1 MDKETAVQ
9 DPKGYLSN
17 IAFKVGTNDKKRVQ
31 IMCTELGWT
40 QQTLMAG
47 LVRMITDEYE
57 RDRNVVKDFM
67 AEYMP

>member
-9 DPKGYLSN
+9 DPKGNLSN
-17 IAFKVGTNDKKRVQ
+17 IAFKVGIKDKKRVQ

-47 LVRMITDEYE
+47 LVRMIVDEYE